1 MPEPFQENDVNSI
14 DFRSAELPAGNGHG
28 TAAGLAKLFGI
39 LASGCS
45 RDNIKIMDKKTLEQA
60 TKVYS
65 SGPDSVLFGAKLK
78 FGYCFMLDG
87 NKKTNINFAPIFY
100 KNTFGHAGIGGSVAF
115 GDKDNNLG
123 YSFVCNKQQK
133 SKNLYKTSNMLTKAL
148 YEAIN

>member
-1 MPEPFQENDVNSI
+1 
-14 DFRSAELPAGNGHG
+14 
-28 TAAGLAKLFGI
+28 
-39 LASGCS
+39 
-45 RDNIKIMDKKTLEQA
+45 MDKKTLEQA

-65 SGPDSVLFGAKLK
+65 RGPDSVLFGVKLK